1 MFGLFKKNLK
11 DISLEELN
19 QKYTDLIRP
28 TNFIHIFNSDDE
40 FKEWARLGNAEDLD
54 CAIKEFEKDE
64 LYKYCNILKQI
75 KNLKKV

>member
-54 CAIKEFEKDE
+54 CAIKEFEKYE

>member
-1 MFGLFKKNLK
+1 MKKLK

-28 TNFIHIFNSDDE
+28 TNFIHVFKSDDE
-40 FKEWARLGNAEDLD
+40 FREWARLGSTEDLEW
-54 CAIKEFEKDE
+54 AIKEFEKDE

-75 KNLKKV
+75 KDENRSI

>member
-1 MFGLFKKNLK
+1 MKKLK

-28 TNFIHIFNSDDE
+28 TNFIHVFKSEDE
-40 FKEWARLGNAEDLD
+40 FKEWARSGSTEDLEW
-54 CAIKEFEKDE
+54 AIKEFEKDE

-75 KNLKKV
+75 KDENRSI